1 MQREETISMVVGLG
15 HVVARD
21 FALPLWVLFG
31 LIQNS
36 IPFFLFFLSVWQG
49 LVWVW
54 VWVWVWGG
62 WTLVGKSL
70 ALFAAL
76 IYLFISPFFFTFIIF
91 IFYWK
96 IRLCIQS
103 FFR

>member
-36 IPFFLFFLSVWQG
+36 IPFFLFFLSVW
-49 LVWVW
+49 
-54 VWVWVWGG
+54 
-62 WTLVGKSL
+62 
-70 ALFAAL
+70 
-76 IYLFISPFFFTFIIF
+76 
-91 IFYWK
+91 
-96 IRLCIQS
+96 
-103 FFR
+103 